1 MKKYYYCS
9 KHRKILNIFYFSD
22 PMLGI
27 RDTLIWIILS
37 YSLALLLLGTT
48 TVLFLFYSAIKSR
61 SLNYNILMYLF
72 WNMHV
77 NKFPKRIKKKKKNL
91 PFTHFKKKF
100 LKLIFMQYG
109 YQTYQYKAKTDY
121 KKLVTRLRL
130 PFLLV
135 LECPRNLWLKQ
146 IFFFLCFL
154 WKLYLLNIS

>member
-1 MKKYYYCS
+1 
-9 KHRKILNIFYFSD
+9 
-22 PMLGI
+22 
-27 RDTLIWIILS
+27 
-37 YSLALLLLGTT
+37 
-48 TVLFLFYSAIKSR
+48 
-61 SLNYNILMYLF
+61 
-72 WNMHV
+72 
-77 NKFPKRIKKKKKNL
+77 
-91 PFTHFKKKF
+91 
-100 LKLIFMQYG
+100 MQYG

>member
-1 MKKYYYCS
+1 
-9 KHRKILNIFYFSD
+9 
-22 PMLGI
+22 MLGI

-48 TVLFLFYSAIKSR
+48 MVLFLFYSAIKSR

-77 NKFPKRIKKKKKNL
+77 IKFPKRIKKKKK
-91 PFTHFKKKF
+91 PSIYSFPFKKKF

-121 KKLVTRLRL
+121 KKLTRLRL

-135 LECPRNLWLKQ
+135 LECPRNLWLKHR
-146 IFFFLCFL
+146 FFSFYVFFGNYIC
-154 WKLYLLNIS
+154 WI